1 MVAHHPTTPVHRL
14 DVVALTHRGRRR
26 DKLGAMGAQASAPM
40 VVSADLAA
48 LLAMRCNH
56 PNLVRILGV
65 HHTGGA
71 AQLMVEYVHGRSLA
85 ALLAAAGPARIPL
98 TEALTIA
105 RDLARGLFFL
115 HQLRDDHG
123 RSFEFIHGGLA
134 PGKIVV
140 GFDGVARLGGL
151 ERLAATSG
159 VPLPDRDYAAPEQ
172 VASPDSDDRRIDVF
186 AVGAILLRMVTGLRL
201 IDGSIPV
208 PSSSDLPYC
217 PGPLEQVLRK
227 ALARD
232 PARRHASAEELRA
245 VIEGFAVREGHSLDS
260 VEVGRLV
267 RRLLPEQVNEPEGRV
282 IPPRP
287 DRSMWSHQA
296 SRWSPVESQ
305 LEFGAGGIA
314 GARALAMPPSPAAA
328 AASAE
333 AAGVQAASLSA
344 PGVASLRRVAEPNPL
359 VPAAAFGATTM
370 SVAALDERGE
380 PMLSPAAAAVLDDL
394 SADDDGPRRSRP
406 AIPATGYMPGI
417 EPPPPVRSPA
427 SYPSPALGGVGP
439 GAPYPA
445 PPLPHGGPRGMEMMG
460 LAPQRS
466 PERWRWL
473 PTRSLAG
480 TIALLL
486 FLFAAA
492 VAIAYVASG

>member
-1 MVAHHPTTPVHRL
+1 
-14 DVVALTHRGRRR
+14 
-26 DKLGAMGAQASAPM
+26 M

-85 ALLAAAGPARIPL
+85 AMLAAAGPARIPL
-98 TEALTIA
+98 NEALTIA

-115 HQLRDDHG
+115 HQLRDDQG
-123 RSFEFIHGGLA
+123 RSFQFIHGGLA

-140 GFDGVARLGGL
+140 GFDGVARIAGL

-208 PSSSDLPYC
+208 PSSSDLPHC
-217 PGPLEQVLRK
+217 PGPLEQILRK

-245 VIEGFAVREGHSLDS
+245 VIEGFAVRDGRSLDS

-305 LEFGAGGIA
+305 LEFGEGGL
-314 GARALAMPPSPAAA
+314 ALARPSNPAAAA

-333 AAGVQAASLSA
+333 AARVEAANLSA

-359 VPAAAFGATTM
+359 VPAAAVGATTM

-394 SADDDGPRRSRP
+394 SAAADGPGRAPPR
-406 AIPATGYMPGI
+406 IPATGYMPGL
-417 EPPPPVRSPA
+417 EPPPPMRSPA
-427 SYPSPALGGVGP
+427 SYPSPAFGGVGP

-445 PPLPHGGPRGMEMMG
+445 PPLQHGPPRGMDLMG
-460 LAPQRS
+460 RPPQRS

-480 TIALLL
+480 TIALLM